1 MILTV
6 VRAENKALSYYS
18 LSVIVTCVCLHST
31 GINVVSNLTC
41 EENELTPDD
50 YIKIIW
56 TSAAELPGM
65 AVGFHD
71 TFSA

>member
-1 MILTV
+1 M
-6 VRAENKALSYYS
+6 
-18 LSVIVTCVCLHST
+18 
-31 GINVVSNLTC
+31 VSNLTC

-65 AVGFHD
+65 VEGFND
-71 TFSA
+71 TFFA